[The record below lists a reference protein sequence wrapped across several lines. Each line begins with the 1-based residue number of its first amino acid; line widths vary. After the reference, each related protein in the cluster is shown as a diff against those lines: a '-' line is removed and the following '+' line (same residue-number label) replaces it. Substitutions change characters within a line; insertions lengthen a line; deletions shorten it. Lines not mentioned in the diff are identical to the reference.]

1 MKALKIIDW
10 TLLGIVLPV
19 VVAVTIACYIVFT
32 PERLTPIARN
42 VADKFIT
49 CEYEIGEVD
58 LTFFSTFPRFGLRA
72 DGLLIINPK
81 AGAQNDTVVS
91 APKLVATVDVM
102 EFLNRKNLHVHEL
115 QLSDALVNFYIAP
128 DGTTNLTDVFVTSP
142 DTTEEDTTAFSLP
155 FDELKVDGLTIEA
168 KSITFADDKDTIF
181 ASLGETELSAKA
193 EKWDDMRLAL
203 DANNVCALLKGERY
217 ADSLHVQLDAPMA
230 MDLNAMHFAF
240 RRAELAVN
248 EFALVLNGTADIK
261 DSIGVDMS
269 VTTKGKWHIKPLMAL
284 VPEKFAKSLSDLD
297 VDGEAELQAIIQG
310 YVSEKQMP
318 RVQAH
323 LTLDEGEGSYKPL
336 PYTLRDVALDA
347 TADVRLTEGEVSS
360 VVIETLEAKTK
371 QSQIAANGRVD
382 DLMGDMLLDLT
393 LGLDANLPDFAYF
406 LPKEMTLNG
415 KAKGTAKAKIRLD
428 DLTNMRLEKG
438 KISADLDL
446 MDIHYAMDSMVAD
459 LPKTHAVL
467 QLPNPKPSKPKVNW
481 ARIDLTTD
489 KVDFEMATPL
499 KAALK
504 ASAIQLEAGNVLS
517 KDPVLYAAV
526 GLQTERPL
534 EVEMDSMGGT
544 LDAPQLTLYAE
555 YNTKDTTVMP
565 VAQAT
570 LACDALDGFF
580 KEIKADLK
588 QSRLE
593 ASVSGGRKDKSAP
606 RFKAKLLT
614 DGLNANMGEELTAK
628 TGKLDLEAAARY
640 KAGEENILLQ
650 WNPRLVVKLKNGE
663 LNLPERLPETV
674 YIPSIDF
681 NYSNR
686 EMAINDARVELG
698 NSDLNLKGNVRHIGK
713 WFRHE
718 AVLEGELDIVSDHC
732 DANQLLAWFSADEGS
747 EETNPT
753 PGSSTDGHRQSDR
766 AELFTSS
773 REGEP
778 SVEPTTSPKGR
789 TGGVSET
796 DPFLVPT
803 DVDLAL
809 NTHMQEVEIFNQTA
823 KDLKGGI
830 FVKDGTLILDEM
842 GFVCRAAK
850 LQLTAMYR
858 TPRRSHLYL
867 GFDYHMIDVDIDEL
881 LTMIP
886 NLEQMVPMLSSF
898 KGAAQFH
905 LAAETYLNSQYQPKM
920 STLRGAASLTGKDLV
935 VLDGE
940 TFSKISKLLLFNK
953 KTENRIDSINAEL
966 TVYKNEIDVYPL
978 CVQMDNYMVAL
989 GGRHN
994 TDMTFNYDINVLS
1007 PIYLG
1012 VNVSG
1017 NIDDLKIKLAKC
1029 KFAQDFRPRWFDKA
1043 DTQSLELR
1051 QRIKASMERNVRI
1064 KSNQE

>member
-1 MKALKIIDW
+1 MKRALKIIGW
-10 TLLGIVLPV
+10 TFLGIVV
-19 VVAVTIACYIVFT
+19 AVVAVASIAMYVIFT
-32 PERLTPIARN
+32 PERLTPIARQA
-42 VADKFIT
+42 ADKFIT
-49 CEYEIGEVD
+49 CEHEIGEVD

-72 DGLLIINPK
+72 DGLLLINPMT
-81 AGAQNDTVVS
+81 GSRNDTVVE
-91 APKLVATVDVM
+91 AKHLVATVDVM
-102 EFLNRKNLHVHEL
+102 EFLNHKNLHVHEAVL
-115 QLSDALVNFYIAP
+115 DDARVNFYIAP
-128 DGTTNLTDVFVTSP
+128 DGTTNLTGAFVTSP

-155 FDELKVDGLTIEA
+155 FDALKVDGLKIEA
-168 KSITFADDKDTIF
+168 DYITFVDDKDTIN

-193 EKWDDMRLAL
+193 ESWDDMLIGL
-203 DANNVCALLKGERY
+203 DAQDVCVLLKGDKY
-217 ADSLHVQLDAPMA
+217 ADSLHVELIAPMA
-230 MDLNAMHFAF
+230 MNLDEMHFAF
-240 RRAELAVN
+240 DGARLAVN
-248 EFALVLNGTADIK
+248 DFNLRLEGEVTIQ
-261 DSIGVDMS
+261 DSIAVDAK
-269 VTTKGKWHIKPLMAL
+269 VETGKWQIKPLL
-284 VPEKFAKSLSDLD
+284 TLIPEKFAKSLSDLD
-297 VDGEAELQAIIQG
+297 VDGEAELEATIQG
-310 YVSEKQMP
+310 YVSDHQMP

-323 LTLDEGEGSYKPL
+323 LTLDDGEGSYKPL
-336 PYTLRDVALDA
+336 PYTLRDVEMDA
-347 TADVRLTEGEVSS
+347 TADIRLTEGQISNVE
-360 VVIETLEAKTK
+360 IHKLHAATRN
-371 QSQIAANGRVD
+371 SQFSILNSQLS
-382 DLMGDMLLDLT
+382 DLMGNMLLDLA
-393 LGLDANLPDFAYF
+393 LNLDANLPDFAYF
-406 LPKEMTLNG
+406 MPEAMTLNG

-428 DLTNMRLEKG
+428 DLTEMRLEKG
-438 KISADLDL
+438 RICADLDL
-446 MDIHYAMDSMVAD
+446 KDIHYAMDSMVAD
-459 LPKTHAVL
+459 LPKTHATL

-504 ASAIQLEAGNVLS
+504 ASSIQLEAGNVLS

-526 GLQTERPL
+526 GLDSERPV

-544 LDAPQLTLYAE
+544 IDAPKMKLYAE

-565 VAQAT
+565 VAQAVID
-570 LACDALDGFF
+570 CDALDGFF
-580 KEIKADLK
+580 KDIKADLAA
-588 QSRLE
+588 SHLE
-593 ASVSGGRKDKSAP
+593 AALSGGRKDKSAP
-606 RFKAKLLT
+606 RLQAKLKT
-614 DGLNANMGEELTAK
+614 QALNARMGEELTAK

-650 WNPRLVVKLKNGE
+650 WNPRLKVNLKNGE
-663 LNLPERLPETV
+663 VNLPERLPEAV
-674 YIPSIDF
+674 VIPSIEF
-681 NYSNR
+681 SYSNR
-686 EMAINDARVELG
+686 EMAIDNSRIELG
-698 NSDLNLKGNVRHIGK
+698 NSDLNLKGNVRNIGK

-718 AVLEGELDIVSDHC
+718 AVLEGELDVVSDHC
-732 DANQLLAWFSADEGS
+732 DANQLLAWFSADSGS
-747 EETNPT
+747 EEET
-753 PGSSTDGHRQSDR
+753 PSAKEDKNDQMVNDQM
-766 AELFTSS
+766 
-773 REGEP
+773 
-778 SVEPTTSPKGR
+778 VND
-789 TGGVSET
+789 T

-809 NTHMQEVEIFNQTA
+809 NTHMRQVEIFNQVA
-823 KDLKGGI
+823 SDLKGGI
-830 FVKDGTLILDEM
+830 FVKDGTLILDEV

-858 TPRRSHLYL
+858 TPRRNHLYL

-940 TFSKISKLLLFNK
+940 TFSKISKLLMFKK

-1029 KFAQDFRPRWFDKA
+1029 KFAQDFKPHWYQKA
-1043 DTQSLELR
+1043 DNQSRELR
-1051 QRIKASMERNVRI
+1051 ERIKKSMEKNVRI
-1064 KSNQE
+1064 K